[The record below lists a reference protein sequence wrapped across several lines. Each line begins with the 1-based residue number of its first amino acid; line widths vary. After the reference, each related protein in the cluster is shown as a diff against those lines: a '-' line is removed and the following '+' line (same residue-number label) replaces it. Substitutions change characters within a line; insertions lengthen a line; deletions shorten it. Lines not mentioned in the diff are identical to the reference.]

1 MEPPHI
7 RGETPRDHNG
17 IPYNNVILYGSGRKE
32 KRLCCGKVTSLTA
45 VFTPTHSENPAR
57 TSGQTTVYRG
67 RPLRKAVMFLH

>member
-45 VFTPTHSENPAR
+45 VFYLKKKHLL
-57 TSGQTTVYRG
+57 TVRIQHEPQVKQQYIG
-67 RPLRKAVMFLH
+67 EDPSVKL